1 MQPAAAHAGGFHLP
15 ERSAQRRVKL
25 TAMAGRAHWLK
36 PPYVNYAL
44 LLCDTRVSPKH
55 TMKRILVVRIDFLG
69 DMVCTTPLL
78 RRLKERW
85 PGAEIHVLANK
96 YNRAVLEGNPDVSVV
111 HTYVYSKQFERNP
124 RPGKINAIRDRL
136 SLILRLRKQ
145 KFDLLVIPNG
155 GMHKNSIQFAR
166 LLNAK
171 TRRWHTADTEFDDR
185 KPEHVASR
193 PIRHEALSG
202 FRIMPELGQVEPD
215 ELRLHVYPSSQ
226 LQAEW
231 ERKWGPKVKPRVGL
245 FVSNKAAERRW
256 DERKWCQLAL
266 ELSERADVIIFNDP
280 LDRDTEVYESVSAAR
295 RIVPA
300 TVPDLVAAMSLLDIA
315 VSADSAPV
323 HLAAALRLRVVALFE
338 DRPEK
343 YLRWHP
349 LGVPHVLLRAGPTV
363 DDIAVDAVEKAVT
376 GLIAEL
382 RFAPI
387 AAR

>member
-1 MQPAAAHAGGFHLP
+1 
-15 ERSAQRRVKL
+15 
-25 TAMAGRAHWLK
+25 
-36 PPYVNYAL
+36 
-44 LLCDTRVSPKH
+44 
-55 TMKRILVVRIDFLG
+55 MKRILVVRIDFLG

-202 FRIMPELGQVEPD
+202 FRIMPELGQVEP
-215 ELRLHVYPSSQ
+215 
-226 LQAEW
+226 
-231 ERKWGPKVKPRVGL
+231 
-245 FVSNKAAERRW
+245 
-256 DERKWCQLAL
+256 
-266 ELSERADVIIFNDP
+266 
-280 LDRDTEVYESVSAAR
+280 
-295 RIVPA
+295 
-300 TVPDLVAAMSLLDIA
+300 
-315 VSADSAPV
+315 
-323 HLAAALRLRVVALFE
+323 
-338 DRPEK
+338 
-343 YLRWHP
+343 
-349 LGVPHVLLRAGPTV
+349 
-363 DDIAVDAVEKAVT
+363 
-376 GLIAEL
+376 
-382 RFAPI
+382 
-387 AAR
+387 